1 MGGGVKTQ
9 ENKMIKAVLDTNIY
23 VSAFGFGGK
32 PKEIIKLALA
42 DKFRIVISKFIID
55 ETVIIC
61 TKKIG
66 LKKSEILHLL
76 DEIVYF
82 SDVITPYSEL
92 NITKNGADNIIL
104 ATAFDGDADYLVT
117 GDKQHLLPIKE
128 FRGIEIL
135 NANDFMRLIA

>member
-1 MGGGVKTQ
+1 
-9 ENKMIKAVLDTNIY
+9 MIKAVLDTNIY

-42 DKFRIVISKFIID
+42 DKFKIVISEFIID
-55 ETVIIC
+55 ETVTIC

-66 LKKSEILHLL
+66 LKKSDVIHLMDEIL
-76 DEIVYF
+76 YF

-92 NITKNGADNIIL
+92 NITKNKADNVVL
-104 ATAFDGDADYLVT
+104 ATAFDGNADYLVT

-128 FRGIEIL
+128 FRGIKIL
-135 NANDFMRLIA
+135 TASDFIKLIA